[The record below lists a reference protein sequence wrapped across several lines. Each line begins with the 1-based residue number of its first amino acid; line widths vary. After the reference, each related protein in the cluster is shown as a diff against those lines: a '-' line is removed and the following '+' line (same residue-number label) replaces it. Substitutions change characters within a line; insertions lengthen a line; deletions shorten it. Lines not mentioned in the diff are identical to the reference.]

1 MCMLSGTV
9 FCVQCTLFHLLDIAS
24 RGVIHSVV
32 WVDVLVARYSLPPD
46 GSVVANICQASCA
59 TLCAAR
65 TQTQTRTQ

>member
-9 FCVQCTLFHLLDIAS
+9 FCVRGTLFHLLDIAG

-32 WVDVLVARYSLPPD
+32 WVHLPIARYSLPPD
-46 GSVVANICQASCA
+46 GRVVANICQASCA

-65 TQTQTRTQ
+65 TQTKAGKQ